1 LTIDL
6 LKFANK
12 NNIKITVIDLYT
24 PLDKNKV
31 KIQGLFKEKLKIIYT
46 NLDLDYFIY
55 DKNKKSEIIEKKKK
69 SNSKILFS
77 TL

>member
-31 KIQGLFKEKLKIIYT
+31 KIQGLFKEKLKILYT

-55 DKNKKSEIIEKKKK
+55 DKNKKSEIIENIKK